1 MYHMNNDLIQEIEAE
16 YDVYCLERDKNPE
29 ETVNIDRMYEK
40 LYTYLRGFV
49 AAFLR
54 SNGCMD
60 RDVAEEVTQDT
71 LTEIATDKIH
81 TFVKKEAKFTTFCT
95 VIAKN
100 KALTYVRKVN
110 RYCLHE
116 YDETEERKIF
126 HFGSKEAYSDPEKLL
141 VKYERRLEQ
150 IEAVKKYLN
159 KMVNQ
164 TGKPYR
170 TVGCCYTMI
179 LYHRHHPN
187 SKELSS
193 PKWAFETIREDTVE
207 LSADNFIE
215 EMNEWFPKLHLYWG
229 DAFLDGMEEIEND
242 TRVSD
247 IVFGERFKEKDLENW
262 SLRMRRKMR
271 EELLEEVCE
280 VL

>member
-1 MYHMNNDLIQEIEAE
+1 MNSKNLMQEIEAE
-16 YDVYCLERDKNPE
+16 YDVYCLERDRNPDE
-29 ETVNIDRMYEK
+29 NVNLDRMYEK
-40 LYTYLRGFV
+40 LYTYLLGFV
-49 AAFLR
+49 TALLR
-54 SNGCMD
+54 SNGYSDQGM
-60 RDVAEEVTQDT
+60 AEDVTQDA
-71 LTEIATDKIH
+71 LTEIATDTIH
-81 TFVKKEAKFTTFCT
+81 TFEKKEAKFTTFCT
-95 VIAKN
+95 TIAKN
-100 KALTYVRKVN
+100 KAIDYIREVN
-110 RYCLHE
+110 RHCMDE
-116 YDETEERKIF
+116 YDEEEERKIF
-126 HFGSKEAYSDPEKLL
+126 RFGSKEAYSDPEKLL
-141 VKYERRLEQ
+141 MKYERRLEQ

-179 LYHRHHPN
+179 LYHRYHPD

-207 LSADNFIE
+207 VSADNFIE
-215 EMNEWFPKLHLYWG
+215 EMNRWFPKLHLYWG
-229 DAFLDGMEEIEND
+229 DDFLDGMEEIENN

-262 SLRMRRKMR
+262 SLRLRRKMR

>member
-1 MYHMNNDLIQEIEAE
+1 MITNNLLDRIEAE
-16 YDVYCLERDKNPE
+16 YDAYCLERAKNPNG
-29 ETVNIDRMYEK
+29 TVNLDGMYEK
-40 LYTYLRGFV
+40 LGLYLRWVVNGILRNSGFM
-49 AAFLR
+49 
-54 SNGCMD
+54 N
-60 RDVAEEVTQDT
+60 RDVTEEVVQDA
-71 LTEIATDKIH
+71 LTEIAVKAIY
-81 TFVKKEAKFTTFCT
+81 TFEKEKAKFTTYCT
-95 VIAKN
+95 GIAKN
-100 KALTYVRKVN
+100 KAIDYIRKAN
-110 RYCLHE
+110 RYSMSE
-116 YDETEERKIF
+116 YDETDERKII
-126 HFGSKEAYSDPEKLL
+126 HFGSREAYSDPEELL
-141 VKYERRLEQ
+141 MKYERRLEQ

-179 LYHRHHPN
+179 LYHRHHPD

-193 PKWAFETIREDTVE
+193 PKWAFETICEDTVE
-207 LSADNFIE
+207 VSADNFIE

-229 DAFLDGMEEIEND
+229 DAFLDGMEEMEND

-262 SLRMRRKMR
+262 SLRMRKKMR

>member
-1 MYHMNNDLIQEIEAE
+1 MSINNLLDKIEAE
-16 YDVYCLERDKNPE
+16 YDAYCLERAKNPNG
-29 ETVNIDRMYEK
+29 TVNLDEMYKK
-40 LYTYLRGFV
+40 LDLYLRCVVNGILKNSGFM
-49 AAFLR
+49 
-54 SNGCMD
+54 N
-60 RDVAEEVTQDT
+60 RDVMEEVTQDA
-71 LTEIATDKIH
+71 LAEIATDAIH
-81 TFVKKEAKFTTFCT
+81 TFEKREAKFTTFCT
-95 VIAKN
+95 AIAKN
-100 KALTYVRKVN
+100 KAIDYLRKAN
-110 RYCLHE
+110 RYSTDE
-116 YDETEERKIF
+116 YDETQERKIS
-126 HFGSKEAYSDPEKLL
+126 HFGSREAYSDPEKLL

-179 LYHRHHPN
+179 LYHRYHPD

-262 SLRMRRKMR
+262 SLRMRKKMR
-271 EELLEEVCE
+271 EELLQEVYE

>member
-1 MYHMNNDLIQEIEAE
+1 MSSKNLIQEIEAE
-16 YDVYCLERDKNPE
+16 YDAYCLERGRNPKG
-29 ETVNIDRMYEK
+29 TVNSDKMYEK
-40 LYTYLRGFV
+40 LYDYLLGFVTVLLRG
-49 AAFLR
+49 AGYA
-54 SNGCMD
+54 D
-60 RDVAEEVTQDT
+60 RGVAEDVTQEALIEISTDT
-71 LTEIATDKIH
+71 IH
-81 TFVKKEAKFTTFCT
+81 TFVKKEAQFTTFCT
-95 VIAKN
+95 TIAKN
-100 KALTYVRKVN
+100 KAIDYMRKAN
-110 RYCLHE
+110 RNILQE
-116 YDETEERKIF
+116 YDETDERKIF
-126 HFGSKEAYSDPEKLL
+126 HFGSKETYSNPEKLL
-141 VKYERRLEQ
+141 MKYERRLEQ

-179 LYHRHHPN
+179 LYHRHHPD

-193 PKWAFETIREDTVE
+193 PKWAFETICEDTVE
-207 LSADNFIE
+207 VSADNFIE

-229 DAFLDGMEEIEND
+229 DAFLDGMEEMEND

-262 SLRMRRKMR
+262 SLRMRKKMR

>member
-1 MYHMNNDLIQEIEAE
+1 MSINNLLDKIEAE
-16 YDVYCLERDKNPE
+16 YDAYCLERAKNPNG
-29 ETVNIDRMYEK
+29 TVNLDEMYKK
-40 LYTYLRGFV
+40 LDLYLRCVVNGILKNSGFM
-49 AAFLR
+49 
-54 SNGCMD
+54 N
-60 RDVAEEVTQDT
+60 RDVMEEVTQDA
-71 LTEIATDKIH
+71 LAEIATDAIH
-81 TFVKKEAKFTTFCT
+81 TFEKREAKFTTFCT
-95 VIAKN
+95 AIAKN
-100 KALTYVRKVN
+100 KAIDYLRKAN
-110 RYCLHE
+110 RYSTDE
-116 YDETEERKIF
+116 YDETQERKIS
-126 HFGSKEAYSDPEKLL
+126 HFGSREAYSDPEKLL

-179 LYHRHHPN
+179 LYHRYHPD

-229 DAFLDGMEEIEND
+229 DAFLDGMEEMEND

-262 SLRMRRKMR
+262 SLRMRKKMR
-271 EELLEEVCE
+271 EELLQEVYE